1 MKTVYELVRRN
12 VKNFFKD
19 KAMFITSLITPVILL
34 VLYVIFLGDVYRDS
48 FLSSLPAGI
57 ELPDRLVS
65 GLVGGQL
72 VSSILAVSC
81 ITVSFC
87 SGFLSVQDKALGSVK
102 DFAISPVKPWQMSL
116 GYYISNLFSS
126 LIICTFATLIG
137 FVYLWI
143 VGWYISFADLLLFIL
158 DVILLTVF
166 GTVLA
171 TFINCFLSTQAQI
184 SAVGTIVSS
193 GYGFISGAYMPIS
206 SFADGLQKVI
216 SLLPG
221 TYGTSLLRNHALRGV
236 ISELK
241 EEGIPKEAI
250 DGICDLLDCNVY
262 AFGEKV
268 AEPFMYLILLGATV
282 VFATA
287 YLLINRRRKI

>member
-1 MKTVYELVRRN
+1 
-12 VKNFFKD
+12 
-19 KAMFITSLITPVILL
+19 
-34 VLYVIFLGDVYRDS
+34 
-48 FLSSLPAGI
+48 
-57 ELPDRLVS
+57 
-65 GLVGGQL
+65 
-72 VSSILAVSC
+72 
-81 ITVSFC
+81 
-87 SGFLSVQDKALGSVK
+87 
-102 DFAISPVKPWQMSL
+102 
-116 GYYISNLFSS
+116 
-126 LIICTFATLIG
+126 
-137 FVYLWI
+137 
-143 VGWYISFADLLLFIL
+143 
-158 DVILLTVF
+158 
-166 GTVLA
+166 
-171 TFINCFLSTQAQI
+171 
-184 SAVGTIVSS
+184 
-193 GYGFISGAYMPIS
+193 MPIS

-282 VFATA
+282 VFAAA